1 MKRLIVSD
9 THIGSRFCR
18 KKELVNLLKEAKYDQ
33 LILNGDI
40 IEFLKIPTFTP
51 LIMEIFKNVDFTKEI
66 IYIIGNHDVSLQG
79 FIGETFRNV
88 KFVKEYCFEEGGRKF
103 RIEHGDKYDKGIV
116 HWKTVMKL
124 ISFFQDVL
132 EKIFNI
138 NLSAW
143 YTKLKFNKRK
153 IKRLWDMMELNN
165 DVDVLIVGHTHVPE
179 VLIWIDEEEKIKTYV
194 NTGDWVTHATYVE
207 INDGVIRLRNFLKKR
222 IL

>member
-9 THIGSRFCR
+9 THMGSRFCR
-18 KKELVNLLKEAKYDQ
+18 KNDLIELLLEKKYDQ

-51 LIMEIFKNVDFTKEI
+51 LVMKLLKTIDFTKEI
-66 IYIIGNHDVSLQG
+66 IYVIGNHDVSLSG
-79 FIGETFRNV
+79 FIGQEFKGV

-103 RIEHGDKYDKGIV
+103 KVEHGDKYEKGIV
-116 HWKTVMKL
+116 HSRTLMK
-124 ISFFQDVL
+124 IITSFQSIL
-132 EKIFNI
+132 EFIFNV

-153 IKRLWDMMELNN
+153 VKRLWDIMDVNHG
-165 DVDVLIVGHTHVPE
+165 VDVLILGHTHMPE
-179 VLIWIDEEEKIKTYV
+179 VLIWIDEEEDIKTYV

-207 INDGVIRLRNFLKKR
+207 INDGVVRLRNFLKK
-222 IL
+222 

>member
-1 MKRLIVSD
+1 MKRLIISD

-18 KKELVNLLKEAKYDQ
+18 KQELIGLLREKKYDQ

-51 LIMEIFKNVDFTKEI
+51 LVMDLFKAVDFNKEI
-66 IYIIGNHDVSLQG
+66 IYVVGNHDVSLSGLVGQA
-79 FIGETFRNV
+79 FQNI

-103 RIEHGDKYDKGIV
+103 RVEHGDKYEKGIV
-116 HWKTVMKL
+116 HWRSVMKL
-124 ISFFQDVL
+124 ISFFQDML
-132 EKIFNI
+132 ENLLNV

-153 IKRLWDMMELNN
+153 MKRLWDIMDENE
-165 DVDVLIVGHTHVPE
+165 DTDVLVVGHTHVPE
-179 VLIWIDEEEKIKTYV
+179 VVIWIDEEETIKTYV

-207 INDGVIRLRNFLKKR
+207 INNGVIRLRNFLKKS